1 MSGTPP
7 SDPRDVL
14 RRALVEIRSLKEKL
28 AAAEKKVVSSEPI
41 AVVGIGCR
49 FAGGIDSPAAFWRA
63 LMDGRDTVTARP
75 ANRWRATDSRTP
87 INGAFLDDV
96 EGFDARF
103 FGIAPREA
111 AAMDPQHRLLL
122 EVTWEAFE
130 HAAIDPHALAGSPT
144 GVFVGLATNDYARR
158 VPADSLDRYFGVGS
172 SPAVASGRI
181 AYLLDFRGP

>member
-28 AAAEKKVVSSEPI
+28 AAAEKKVVGSEPI

-49 FAGGIDSPAAFWRA
+49 FAGGIDSPGAFWRA

-75 ANRWRATDSRTP
+75 ANRWRATDSRAP
-87 INGAFLDDV
+87 IDGAFLDDV

-130 HAAIDPHALAGSPT
+130 HAPNHDVAAYNLT
-144 GVFVGLATNDYARR
+144 QRR
-158 VPADSLDRYFGVGS
+158 SRWR
-172 SPAVASGRI
+172 GRRI
-181 AYLLDFRGP
+181 GFNR